1 MNLRFSF
8 FISYVSGPETRKKR
22 CSLEI
27 LERVLYKQTFWDGS
41 PMYVDVFELFV

>member
-1 MNLRFSF
+1 MFP
-8 FISYVSGPETRKKR
+8 VPKQEKKL